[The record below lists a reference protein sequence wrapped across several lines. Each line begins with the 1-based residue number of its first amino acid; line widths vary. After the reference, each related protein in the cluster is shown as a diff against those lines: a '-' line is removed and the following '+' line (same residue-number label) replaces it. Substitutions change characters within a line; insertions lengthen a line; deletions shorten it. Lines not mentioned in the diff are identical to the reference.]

1 MQSPLYFLSAKNIA
15 GESVRMDTFCGS
27 VLLIVNVASRCVFTS
42 QYKQL
47 QELYSKYRNQGFTIL
62 GFPCNQF
69 GDQEPGSETE
79 IQSFCSLT
87 YDVTFP
93 MFSKIEVNGASGDP
107 IFVYLKKQA
116 KGFLGSE
123 AIKWNFTKF
132 LVGRDGQVLGRYA
145 PTKNPKS
152 LSKSIEKAIMSL

>member
-1 MQSPLYFLSAKNIA
+1 
-15 GESVRMDTFCGS
+15 
-27 VLLIVNVASRCVFTS
+27 
-42 QYKQL
+42 
-47 QELYSKYRNQGFTIL
+47 
-62 GFPCNQF
+62 
-69 GDQEPGSETE
+69 
-79 IQSFCSLT
+79 
-87 YDVTFP
+87 